1 MRSAIAFA
9 GFDGGETCDL
19 IEGMK
24 TTFKTVAIVG
34 KPDGVGVGEPVDQLI
49 RLLQAR
55 GIVVRVDAHT
65 AAFTTVAANFVMPR
79 APLTK
84 LLTGADLAIAVGG
97 DGTLLGLARSVA
109 ARHVPLVGINLGHL
123 GFLTDI
129 PAESLTPMITALL
142 DGEYTEEPRLLLDAE
157 IRRGADSVFKAV
169 ALNDVVFS
177 RGAMGTMIE
186 FSVTVNGE
194 FVYSLRA
201 DGVIISTPTGSTAY
215 ALSSGG
221 PILQPGLPAISLVPI
236 SPHTLSNRPIA
247 IPSDS
252 EVRIRLIRGENARV
266 NFDVQAFFDPEPDD
280 VVVVKA
286 HKSKLRLLH
295 PAGYSYFS
303 MLRSKLHWNER
314 NS

>member
-1 MRSAIAFA
+1 
-9 GFDGGETCDL
+9 
-19 IEGMK
+19 MK
-24 TTFKTVAIVG
+24 SSFKTVAIVG

-49 RLLQAR
+49 KLLQAR
-55 GIVVRVDAHT
+55 GITVRVDDRTAGFAH
-65 AAFTTVAANFVMPR
+65 ARPDAVMPR
-79 APLTK
+79 DPLNE
-84 LLTGADLAIAVGG
+84 LLKGADLAIAVGG
-97 DGTLLGLARSVA
+97 DGTLLSLARSVA
-109 ARHVPLVGINLGHL
+109 AHDVPLVGVNLGHL

-129 PAESLTPMITALL
+129 PADALVPMMSALL
-142 DGEYTEEPRLLLDAE
+142 VGDFTEEARFLLDAE
-157 IRRGADSVFKAV
+157 IRRGDNTIFNAV
-169 ALNDVVFS
+169 AFNDVVFS

-186 FSVTVNGE
+186 FAVEVNGE

-201 DGVIISTPTGSTAY
+201 DGIIVSTPTGSTAY

-247 IPSDS
+247 ISSDS
-252 EVRIRLIRGENARV
+252 EVRIKLIRGEKARV

-280 VVVVKA
+280 VVVIKA
-286 HKSKLRLLH
+286 HRNRLRLLH